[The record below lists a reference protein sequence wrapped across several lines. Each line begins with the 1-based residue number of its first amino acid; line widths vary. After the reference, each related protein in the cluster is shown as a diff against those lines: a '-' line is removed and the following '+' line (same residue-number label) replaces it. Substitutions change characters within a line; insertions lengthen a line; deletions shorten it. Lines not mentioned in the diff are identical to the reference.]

1 MIINFKFIKK
11 KKNNIYKL
19 YLTFFN
25 IIYKYSYI
33 VYSDLEDIL
42 GSTLK
47 LDTFKKLYFFFFFFF
62 LI

>member
-47 LDTFKKLYFFFFFFF
+47 LDTFKKLYFFFLFFY
-62 LI
+62 LT